1 MFRILAS
8 LLLIA
13 VVLPGCAISPP
24 SSFFAPLADNEEQ
37 PERPQA
43 KREPARAKEAGLGG
57 SISNLWDSV
66 KSGLS
71 FGGKT
76 EVNVPGDN
84 AVNQLDPLTAQKLVN
99 TYRAQ
104 NGLKPLKLNTK
115 LAEAAT
121 KHSEDL
127 AKNDRIS
134 HYGSDGSDTWDR
146 VRRTGYQARMTA
158 ENVGTGQR
166 SIGEVFKGWQNSQD
180 HNANLLLKDAEEM
193 GIGLVYSDKTQFKTF
208 WTLVIGSP
216 VAETATN

>member
-8 LLLIA
+8 LLLISI
-13 VVLPGCAISPP
+13 LPGCAITPP
-24 SSFFAPLADNEEQ
+24 SSFFAPLANSEEQ
-37 PERPQA
+37 PEKPPHKQ
-43 KREPARAKEAGLGG
+43 EPAPAKEAGIGS
-57 SISNLWDSV
+57 SISSLWDSV

-71 FGGKT
+71 FGSKT
-76 EVNVPGDN
+76 EVRAPGDS
-84 AVNQLDPLTAQKLVN
+84 AVNQLDPQTAQQLVN
-99 TYRAQ
+99 AYRAQ
-104 NGLKPLKLNTK
+104 NGLKPLRLNTR

-121 KHSEDL
+121 RHSEDL

-146 VRRTGYQARMTA
+146 VRRTGYEARMTA

-166 SIGEVFKGWQNSQD
+166 SIAEVFRGWQNSPD

-193 GIGLVYSDKTQFKTF
+193 GIGMVYSDKTQFKTF

-216 VAETATN
+216 ASETAIN